1 MKTEEIILNNLK
13 VLSKYR
19 TAKKIK
25 NSYLEGSSFRSNLSR
40 KNLPTVTTIIKLCE
54 EFKISTNDFFTKE
67 LEIKLI
73 FKDSLESKGE

>member
-13 VLSKYR
+13 VLSEYR
-19 TAKKIK
+19 NAKKIK
-25 NSYLEGSSFRSNLSR
+25 NNYLEGSSFRSNLSR

>member
-13 VLSKYR
+13 VLSEYR
-19 TAKKIK
+19 SAKKIK
-25 NSYLEGSSFRSNLSR
+25 NSYLEKSTFRNNLSR
-40 KNLPTVTTIIKLCE
+40 KNLPNVTTVIKLCE

-73 FKDSLESKGE
+73 FKDNLENEGE

>member
-13 VLSKYR
+13 ALKEYQI
-19 TAKKIK
+19 AKKIK
-25 NSYLEGSSFRSNLSR
+25 NNYLEASSFRSNMSR

-54 EFKISTNDFFTKE
+54 AFEISTNDFFTKE

-73 FKDSLESKGE
+73 FKDSLESKGK